1 MGKIQD
7 PDIPE
12 VLHIELRSAVDDL
25 AKSVKVAATH
35 IKLRAKCSA
44 AIEDAAKAEQIAA
57 IFRTAAVS
65 SNAATDQP
73 EVSLA
78 PSSKQLYWELIA
90 LDAMDAIYSACTWL
104 SDAQSLPHKQNLS
117 SRKKVKSPNGLLRC
131 KNAFAIK
138 AKTFINFNRR
148 GRRSL

>member
-35 IKLRAKCSA
+35 IKLRAECSA
-44 AIEDAAKAEQIAA
+44 AIENAAKAEKIAT
-57 IFRTAAVS
+57 IFRAAALS
-65 SNAATDQP
+65 SNAKTDQP

-78 PSSKQLYWELIA
+78 PEVQSNCIEDLIA

-104 SDAQSLPHKQNLS
+104 SDAQSLPRKPKA
-117 SRKKVKSPNGLLRC
+117 SRREESKIAKRIVEVQERLRDQG
-131 KNAFAIK
+131 KDIH
-138 AKTFINFNRR
+138 
-148 GRRSL
+148 

>member
-1 MGKIQD
+1 MGEISD

-44 AIEDAAKAEQIAA
+44 AIEDAAKAEKIAA
-57 IFRTAAVS
+57 IFRAAAIS

-78 PSSKQLYWELIA
+78 PEAQSNCIGELIT

-104 SDAQSLPHKQNLS
+104 SDAQSLP
-117 SRKKVKSPNGLLRC
+117 R
-131 KNAFAIK
+131 K
-138 AKTFINFNRR
+138 AKPSRR
-148 GRRSL
+148 EESKIAKRIVEVQERLRDQGKDIH